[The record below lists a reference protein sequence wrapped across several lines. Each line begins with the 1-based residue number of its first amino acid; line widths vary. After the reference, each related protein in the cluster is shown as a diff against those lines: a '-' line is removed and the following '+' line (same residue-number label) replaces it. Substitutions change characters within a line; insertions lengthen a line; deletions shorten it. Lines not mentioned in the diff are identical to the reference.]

1 MDEAHDYRFGPV
13 LEPEPGEQE
22 PADEIAVAEL
32 PVQEDIV
39 VAAETETSI
48 KPQLRAE
55 VRAKRDAMSDRERNA
70 GARRIVE
77 RLLHHPD
84 VHRAKTVLL
93 YAHHGSE
100 VATDDLA
107 KELIKRGKAVAYP
120 KMTTVAGLMTL
131 WRVKNLDALI
141 PHKHGIRAP
150 DVTRS
155 APIEPLALDCVI
167 YPGIAFT
174 RGLSRLGQG
183 GGYYDR
189 LSAKL
194 ADNCARIGICFES
207 QLVDSLPQ
215 HDHDAKVHWVV
226 TEATVYPYV
235 PDPPVIVPVGVPG
248 VVEGTSSEN
257 PSPLVGEGQGR
268 GGDGSEASGSTAR
281 PLSPSPQ
288 PLPPQG
294 GGTEISHPD
303 AGPIP

>member
-131 WRVKNLDALI
+131 WRGEKPHAPI
-141 PHKHGIRAP
+141 PPQQCIRAP
-150 DVTRS
+150 GGTRS

-174 RGLSRLGQG
+174 RGLLRLGQG

-215 HDHDAKVHWVV
+215 HDHDASVHWVV

-235 PDPPVIVPVGVPG
+235 PDPPVIAPVAVPASPNAGAADSPPFDPSAIVAVAPSDEQSTVPT
-248 VVEGTSSEN
+248 VNSD
-257 PSPLVGEGQGR
+257 SPPDPAQ
-268 GGDGSEASGSTAR
+268 
-281 PLSPSPQ
+281 SP
-288 PLPPQG
+288 
-294 GGTEISHPD
+294 
-303 AGPIP
+303 